1 MMSIIY
7 LFWMYV
13 LLFAVIGAMRGW
25 AKELMV
31 VFSVVTALAVNML
44 LEKYIPLVRDLVKP
58 DQAPTPEA
66 LKAEFW
72 IRTLILIALVYFG
85 YQTVSISRFASKAV
99 RERLQDSM
107 FGAVLGG
114 FNGYLIAGSILYY
127 NHVAGYPFPKI
138 IIPAQDPTIAN
149 AIATMMGYM
158 PPQFLGEPGIY
169 FAVIIILIFIIVVYI

>member
-1 MMSIIY
+1 MMSIVY

-13 LLFAVIGAMRGW
+13 FLFGIIGAMRGW

-31 VFSVVTALAVNML
+31 SFSVVTALAVNML
-44 LEKYIPLVRDLVKP
+44 LEKYIPLVKNLVDP
-58 DQAPTPEA
+58 NAPTPEA
-66 LKAEFW
+66 LSAQFW
-72 IRTLILIALVYFG
+72 IRSLVLIALVYFG

-114 FNGYLIAGSILYY
+114 FNGYLIAGSILFY
-127 NHVAGYPFPKI
+127 NHEAGYPFPEI
-138 IIPAQDPTIAN
+138 VSRATEQTVVE
-149 AIATMMGYM
+149 AITRMMEYM
-158 PPQFLGEPGIY
+158 PPRFLGEPGIY

>member
-1 MMSIIY
+1 MMNLIY

-31 VFSVVTALAVNML
+31 AFSVVTALAVNML
-44 LEKYIPLVRDLVKP
+44 LEKYIPLVRDLVDP
-58 DQAPTPEA
+58 AQPTPDA
-66 LKAEFW
+66 LSAQFW

-99 RERLQDSM
+99 RERLQDSL

-114 FNGYLIAGSILYY
+114 FNGYLVAGSVLYY
-127 NHVAGYPFPKI
+127 NHMAHYPFPEI
-138 IIPAQDPTIAN
+138 VSRATDTVIAQ
-149 AIATMMGYM
+149 AIENMMRYM
-158 PPQFLGEPGIY
+158 PPRFLGEPGIY